1 VVKSDPISVPATAL
15 DGLSVL
21 VVEDEFIIQ
30 LELEALLIDAGACV
44 AGPCGSVEAAL
55 EFAERE
61 SIDVA
66 ILDVRLGPHTVAPVA
81 QVLQARDIPFVFY
94 TGQTGIDPI
103 LAQWPNA
110 LILPKPSDPDE
121 IIRTLARATEPPR
134 MLVGSRL
141 IAC

>member
-1 VVKSDPISVPATAL
+1 VVKSDPISVPATGL
-15 DGLSVL
+15 DGLCVL

-44 AGPCGSVEAAL
+44 AGPCGSVESAL
-55 EFAERE
+55 DVAERE

-81 QVLQARDIPFVFY
+81 QLLQRRGIPFVFY

-103 LAQWPNA
+103 LAEWPNA
-110 LILPKPSDPDE
+110 VILPKPSDPDG
-121 IIRTLARATEPPR
+121 IIRALASATEPAR
-134 MLVGSRL
+134 RLAGSRL
-141 IAC
+141 VAC